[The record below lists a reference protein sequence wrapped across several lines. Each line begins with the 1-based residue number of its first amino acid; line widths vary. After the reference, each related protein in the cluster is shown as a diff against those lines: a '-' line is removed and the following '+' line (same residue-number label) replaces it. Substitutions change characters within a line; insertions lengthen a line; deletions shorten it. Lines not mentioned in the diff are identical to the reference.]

1 MVSQIFGNTNSVKD
15 DDNYCRNQQELEAT
29 KQAESDLSAEKNAM
43 ISTREG
49 SMQALLDP
57 TAREIVES
65 AKRDES
71 VKFRMYEPPII
82 NDVRQDGMSIYT
94 QETMAGQN
102 KLKILTLN
110 LYLRPL
116 GV

>member
-15 DDNYCRNQQELEAT
+15 DDNYCRNKQSEQELETT
-29 KQAESDLSAEKNAM
+29 KQAESDLSAEKNTM

-57 TAREIVES
+57 TTREIVES

-82 NDVRQDGMSIYT
+82 NDVRQDGMRIFT
-94 QETMAGQN
+94 
-102 KLKILTLN
+102 
-110 LYLRPL
+110 
-116 GV
+116 